1 MLFNDLTEYT
11 FLPKTVVVVFGTAL
25 GAPLLHW
32 DGVPGTERSR
42 K

>member
-1 MLFNDLTEYT
+1 MLFNELTEYT
-11 FLPKTVVVVFGTAL
+11 FLPKTVVVVSRAEL